1 MQDTDSPL
9 RISRPLAS
17 DTPQIYPVTVVAT
30 EVGNKY
36 NINGELQPILILEE
50 GVTYRFDQSD
60 TTNKGHPLRLSA
72 NIKREVYRNCKQ
84 SMKDMHISIYQ
95 PWFLTTVQQI

>member
-1 MQDTDSPL
+1 MQDIDSPL
-9 RISRPLAS
+9 TISRPLAS

-60 TTNKGHPLRLSA
+60 TTNKGHPQDYLQPKMKYIMVAA
-72 NIKREVYRNCKQ
+72 N
-84 SMKDMHISIYQ
+84 
-95 PWFLTTVQQI
+95 TV